1 MSDSTQLKADN
12 IDVAYVADLARI
24 RLTPGE
30 LRDFEAQL
38 DRLLDYFK
46 ELRQLDVFGVEPT
59 AHAITVQNVFRKDEP
74 RESLSRERVLENA
87 PSHAGEQFSV
97 PKIVE

>member
-1 MSDSTQLKADN
+1 MSDANTSADK
-12 IDVAYVADLARI
+12 IDVAYVADLARL
-24 RLTPGE
+24 RLTPDE
-30 LRDFEAQL
+30 QRDFQSQL

-46 ELRQLDVFGVEPT
+46 ELRHLDVSGVEPT

-74 RESLSRERVLENA
+74 AAGLDRDRVLENA
-87 PSHAGEQFSV
+87 PSHAGEQFAV